1 MEWGPR
7 WAGWGN
13 LAEAGRI
20 RLAHYGAALS
30 AGSALAGPFLGGIA
44 GGAAGKAKLGATLGT
59 PAGQRQLAALQ
70 RAFLPN
76 VLKPGRGIA
85 AYDNNGTAIVTRHA
99 DVIEVLEREADFAV
113 VYEPRMRRLTD
124 GENFFLGMQDGPA
137 YTRDVTNMRAA
148 VRRGDL
154 AGMVVPLAAKRAAEI
169 VAAAPGRLDVPVD
182 LARRIPLHLLDRYF
196 GTPGPSE
203 AETAEW
209 MTVLFWYLFADLD
222 ADPAIEARAMAAA
235 ASLRVYLDGAIAARK
250 AAGAGGDDILG
261 RCLALQAAGQPG
273 MDDLGI
279 RNNLIGLLIG
289 FVPTIAKATTQALA
303 QLLHRPAALA
313 VAQGAARAGDD
324 ALLGICV
331 FEAMRFDPGNP
342 IIYRRAVRDTE
353 IARGTL
359 RALKIPKDTMVL
371 AANLSAMFDPLA
383 WPAPEE
389 FRTDRPWAQY
399 ILWGWGMH
407 TCFGE
412 HINHAVIPQILKPLL
427 AKPGLRA
434 IGPIDKGGTPFPVH
448 YPVTWDAP

>member
-1 MEWGPR
+1 M
-7 WAGWGN
+7 GWLDN
-13 LAEAGRI
+13 IAAASRI
-20 RLAHYGAALS
+20 RLAHYGAALR
-30 AGSALAGPFLGGIA
+30 AGTALAGPFLGA
-44 GGAAGKAKLGATLGT
+44 LTGGAAGKARLATALGT
-59 PAGQRQLAALQ
+59 PEGQRQAFALQ
-70 RAFLPN
+70 RAVLPT
-76 VLKPGRGIA
+76 VLKSGQGIA
-85 AYDNNGTAIVTRHA
+85 AYANNGTAIVTRHA

-154 AGMVVPLAAKRAAEI
+154 AGLVVPLAAQRAAGI
-169 VAAAPGRLDVPVD
+169 VAAAPGRLDVPME

-203 AETAEW
+203 AEMAEW
-209 MTVLFWYLFADLD
+209 TTVQFWYLFADLG
-222 ADPAIEARAMAAA
+222 ADPAIEARAIAAA
-235 ASLRVYLDGAIAARK
+235 AALRTYLDGAIVARQ
-250 AAGAGGDDILG
+250 AAGSGGDDILG

-279 RNNLIGLLIG
+279 RNNLIGLVIG

-303 QLLHRPAALA
+303 QLLQRPAALA
-313 VAQGAARAGDD
+313 TAQRAARDGDD
-324 ALLGICV
+324 TLLAVCV

-342 IIYRRAVRDTE
+342 MIYRRAVRDTE
-353 IARGTL
+353 VARGTL
-359 RALKIPKDTMVL
+359 RALKIPAGTMVL

-383 WPAPEE
+383 WAAPEE

-412 HINHAVIPQILKPLL
+412 HINRAVIPQILKPLL

-434 IGPIDKGGTPFPVH
+434 LAPIEKAGTPFPTSYV
-448 YPVTWDAP
+448 VAWDLA